1 MASRSINVNLPGLAF
16 NQLLD
21 TNVAQLYSA
30 ATALKPDGNL
40 AVSPLSILYASA
52 LMYIG
57 SSGSTKSNLD
67 KSFHFDQFFNS
78 NADSVLSAFSTA
90 MPNLTMSKTPKPKPR
105 KPNSQNGAMEI
116 ELEPPVFFLSTGRD
130 EPFVLNLANAI
141 FVKQNAPLT
150 EKYRNGAVNQLQSE
164 VMTKDFQSNPEKAR
178 GEINTWVSDTTN
190 GRIKDL
196 LPSGAVSPDTV
207 AVLANAL
214 YFKASWE
221 SSLKFNPH
229 DTKKRDFTLLNGQ
242 TVQVDTMSN
251 FLHGLN
257 YAEDADLDA
266 KYIEYT
272 YTNNQGA
279 MLFILPNKKD
289 GLRAL
294 EKKLTANVFGNLKKK
309 VKSERVNLQIPK
321 FKVEAD
327 LNLKSMLQK
336 IGVKEAFEKSSADFS
351 NMTPQKVWIGDAFHK
366 TFVEIDEKGTEA
378 AAASAFVMMAGA
390 SPFAP
395 KQAPPKDFIADHPFI
410 FAIRHNPTNA
420 ILFIGRVEKL

>member
-1 MASRSINVNLPGLAF
+1 MPSLAF

-30 ATALKPDGNL
+30 ATAQKPDGNL
-40 AVSPLSILYASA
+40 VVSPLSILYASA
-52 LMYIG
+52 LIYIG

-67 KSFHFDQFFNS
+67 KSFHFDQYFNS
-78 NADSVLSAFSTA
+78 SADSVLSAFSKA
-90 MPNLTMSKTPKPKPR
+90 MPNLTMSNPPKPKPS
-105 KPNSQNGAMEI
+105 KPKVQNGAMEI
-116 ELEPPVFFLSTGRD
+116 ELEPPVMFLSTDRD
-130 EPFVLNLANAI
+130 EPFILNLANVI
-141 FVKQNAPLT
+141 FVKQDAPLM
-150 EKYRNGAVNQLQSE
+150 EKFRNSAVNQLQSE
-164 VMTKDFQSNPEKAR
+164 VTTKDFQSNPEKAR
-178 GEINTWVSDTTN
+178 GEINTWVSDMTN

-196 LPSGAVSPDTV
+196 LPQSAVSAATV

-221 SSLKFNPH
+221 SSLKFNPRN
-229 DTKKRDFTLLNGQ
+229 TEKRDFTPLNGQ
-242 TVQVDTMSN
+242 TIQVDTMSN
-251 FLHGLN
+251 FLHNLA
-257 YAEDADLDA
+257 YAEDGDLDS

-272 YTNNQGA
+272 YTDNQGA

-289 GLRAL
+289 GLRTL

-309 VKSERVNLQIPK
+309 VKGERVSVQIPK

-336 IGVKEAFEKSSADFS
+336 IGVKDAFDKSSADFS
-351 NMTPQKVWIGDAFHK
+351 NMTPQKPVWIGDAFHK

-378 AAASAFVMMAGA
+378 AAASAFVMWVGA
-390 SPFAP
+390 SRFAP
-395 KQAPPKDFIADHPFI
+395 KQASPKEFIADHPFI